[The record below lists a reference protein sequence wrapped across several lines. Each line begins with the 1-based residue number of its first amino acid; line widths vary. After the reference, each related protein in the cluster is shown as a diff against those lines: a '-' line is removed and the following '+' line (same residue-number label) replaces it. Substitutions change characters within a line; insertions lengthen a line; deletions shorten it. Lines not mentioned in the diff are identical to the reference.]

1 MTSPGLVT
9 SIGIVVGLGHVKTI
23 GLMTSL
29 FFVTNGGLMLRLDI
43 AASLVRETE
52 LVDI

>member
-1 MTSPGLVT
+1 MTSLRLVTYIGLVV
-9 SIGIVVGLGHVKTI
+9 ILGHVKTI

-29 FFVTNGGLMLRLDI
+29 RLVTNRGLMVRLDI
-43 AASLVRETE
+43 AASLVPETE